1 MANIKS
7 NNAVNPVMK
16 FLKDM
21 YSEPGLYKEK
31 TASRVA
37 DMLDDSK
44 EGFEQYRKLLSSTSE
59 NSAVEKIAKSKR
71 SAKEISDEAVK
82 NLDTN
87 LDKLKG
93 FSKGDKY
100 SSNANAEA
108 AAYRA
113 AMSTNGTKVRDRKL
127 KSLYEDELART
138 TGQVRRG
145 SKFDTSKA
153 YLDPSR
159 MNTPQMIARY
169 GAIGVGAIG
178 VGNLAS
184 SIGNGSEY

>member
-127 KSLYEDELART
+127 KSLYEDELAKT

-159 MNTPQMIARY
+159 MKTPQMIARY
-169 GAIGVGAIG
+169 GAIGMGAIG